1 MGRIWVHPYIATP
14 KCGAFPSSQVG
25 AYCIR
30 PIKRHPTD
38 GECANRANYH
48 DSSFH
53 KWNVCGAYAIRPY
66 METTKRA
73 AFYTSI
79 LGGTPKRGTFCTS
92 YLVATP
98 KRGAFCTS
106 YLVAIPKRGAFCT
119 SYLVATPKRDAF
131 CTFYLVATPKHGAFC
146 TSYLVATL
154 KRGAF
159 CTSYL
164 VATPKRAAFSY
175 SRVGAYCIRP
185 TNGPLGRKSSYTF
198 DHRRPF
204 FYP

>member
-1 MGRIWVHPYIATP
+1 MQEKKQKKIKASGMPA
-14 KCGAFPSSQVG
+14 KFSSSQVG
-25 AYCIR
+25 AYGIR

-48 DSSFH
+48 NSSFH

-66 METTKRA
+66 IRTTKRA

-79 LGGTPKRGTFCTS
+79 LGGTLKRGAFCTS

-106 YLVAIPKRGAFCT
+106 YLVATLKRAAFCTSILGETPKRGAFYT
-119 SYLVATPKRDAF
+119 SILGGTP
-131 CTFYLVATPKHGAFC
+131 
-146 TSYLVATL
+146 

-159 CTSYL
+159 
-164 VATPKRAAFSY
+164 
-175 SRVGAYCIRP
+175 
-185 TNGPLGRKSSYTF
+185 YTF
-198 DHRRPF
+198 ILDGRFESLAF
-204 FYP
+204 FR

>member
-1 MGRIWVHPYIATP
+1 MGTSKRGTY
-14 KCGAFPSSQVG
+14 SYSRVG

-30 PIKRHPTD
+30 PIRRHPTN

-66 METTKRA
+66 MGTSKRGA
-73 AFYTSI
+73 FCTSYLVATPKRGAFYTSY
-79 LGGTPKRGTFCTS
+79 LVATPKRGAFCTS

-106 YLVAIPKRGAFCT
+106 YLVA
-119 SYLVATPKRDAF
+119 
-131 CTFYLVATPKHGAFC
+131 
-146 TSYLVATL
+146 TL
-154 KRGAF
+154 
-159 CTSYL
+159 
-164 VATPKRAAFSY
+164 KRAAFS
-175 SRVGAYCIRP
+175 SSQVEAYCIRP

>member
-1 MGRIWVHPYIATP
+1 MGTP
-14 KCGAFPSSQVG
+14 KRGAFSYSQVG

-30 PIKRHPTD
+30 PIRRHPTD
-38 GECANRANYH
+38 GECTNRINYH

-53 KWNVCGAYAIRPY
+53 KWNACRAYAIRPY
-66 METTKRA
+66 M
-73 AFYTSI
+73 
-79 LGGTPKRGTFCTS
+79 GTPKRGAFYTS

-106 YLVAIPKRGAFCT
+106 YLVATPKRGAFRTSYLVATPKRGAFYTSILGGTPKRGAFCT
-119 SYLVATPKRDAF
+119 SYLVATPKR
-131 CTFYLVATPKHGAFC
+131 G
-146 TSYLVATL
+146 
-154 KRGAF
+154 
-159 CTSYL
+159 
-164 VATPKRAAFSY
+164 AFSY

>member
-1 MGRIWVHPYIATP
+1 MIRRPINGTSVGCIWVRPYMGTL
-14 KCGAFPSSQVG
+14 KRGAFYTSYLVATLKRAAFSSSRVG

-30 PIKRHPTD
+30 PIRRHPTN

-66 METTKRA
+66 MGTSKFG
-73 AFYTSI
+73 AFCTSI
-79 LGGTPKRGTFCTS
+79 LGRTLKRALFCTSILDGTLKRGAFCTS

-106 YLVAIPKRGAFCT
+106 YLVA
-119 SYLVATPKRDAF
+119 
-131 CTFYLVATPKHGAFC
+131 
-146 TSYLVATL
+146 TL
-154 KRGAF
+154 
-159 CTSYL
+159 
-164 VATPKRAAFSY
+164 KRAAFS
-175 SRVGAYCIRP
+175 SSQVGAYCIRL

>member
-1 MGRIWVHPYIATP
+1 MTVQPGMCKRVGLFRLGGTRWRHAANAARFSAVR
-14 KCGAFPSSQVG
+14 VG
-25 AYCIR
+25 AYRIR

-38 GECANRANYH
+38 GEYVNRANYH

-53 KWNVCGAYAIRPY
+53 KWNVWRAYAIRPY
-66 METTKRA
+66 ITTLKRG
-73 AFYTSI
+73 AFCTSI
-79 LGGTPKRGTFCTS
+79 LGGTLKRGAFCTSILDGALKRGAFCTS

-106 YLVAIPKRGAFCT
+106 YLVATPKRGVFCTSYQVATPKRGAFCT
-119 SYLVATPKRDAF
+119 SYLVAT
-131 CTFYLVATPKHGAFC
+131 L
-146 TSYLVATL
+146 
-154 KRGAF
+154 
-159 CTSYL
+159 
-164 VATPKRAAFSY
+164 KRAAFS
-175 SRVGAYCIRP
+175 SSQVGAYCIRP

>member
-164 VATPKRAAFSY
+164 VATPKRDAFSY
-175 SRVGAYCIRP
+175 SQVGAYCIRP
-185 TNGPLGRKSSYTF
+185 TNDLLGRKSSYIF